1 MMERREERLRIKI
14 FDLKKNAAISRQCV
28 IRKKCR
34 VILIAGMMLAE
45 LFAVPPIQARG
56 AAFEPYAQE
65 GSVSD
70 NDMSDLSEEVQEQT
84 SEETTSK
91 ESQDRSS
98 AQQESQD
105 GSSAPQEQT
114 LPIITAQPED
124 VCVEAGD
131 CAYFNV
137 SAVGENLTYQWFV
150 DKGNGSGFQKIMGA
164 EDSLYR
170 VMVFDGAM
178 NGYLYKCRVREKTG
192 NGQENGTGETEKRT
206 DEKDYTETRA
216 AILTVVYR
224 IVGGARSVWV
234 KSSGRGL
241 VFQGSGAYS
250 KFSGVSVDGSRITAG
265 EYNKGGSQTPFTE
278 ITLLRSYLET
288 LAEGEHELEIVWEDS
303 SAKTSF
309 HIEAPASELPAGASG
324 LGRPGD
330 EEAPGSSRAAGTTS
344 AAGDAA
350 AVMTGGEKE
359 GGPGMEDGI
368 AEKAEK
374 EPGRISENTTDASV
388 SENTVTASSGTAA
401 DVLEKAGILA
411 DLQEDKLTV
420 TRGERRTESLPSD
433 FKKNP
438 VRFAAMSEKI
448 NRYARSVCM
457 AVIVISVV
465 GIAVGFLAYRLHDV
479 EGNER

>member
-1 MMERREERLRIKI
+1 MKYRIKKI
-14 FDLKKNAAISRQCV
+14 KKENEWIKKRQVV
-28 IRKKCR
+28 IGKYPT
-34 VILIAGMMLAE
+34 LLTAGMLSVFLLTVMPL
-45 LFAVPPIQARG
+45 QAKETG
-56 AAFEPYAQE
+56 NAAFEPYAQE

-70 NDMSDLSEEVQEQT
+70 NDMSNLSEEVPEQT
-84 SEETTSK
+84 SEETASE

-98 AQQESQD
+98 A
-105 GSSAPQEQT
+105 PPEQT

-124 VCVEAGD
+124 VCVEAGG

-137 SAVGENLTYQWFV
+137 SAVGKNLTYQWFV
-150 DKGNGSGFQKIMGA
+150 NKGNGSEFQKIMGA

-178 NGYLYKCRVREKTG
+178 NGYLYKCQVREKKSNEQANNSSG
-192 NGQENGTGETEKRT
+192 MEERNNKE
-206 DEKDYTETRA
+206 DVAETRVA
-216 AILTVVYR
+216 KLTVVYK

-241 VFQGSGAYS
+241 VFRGSGAYS
-250 KFSGVSVDGSRITAG
+250 QFSGVSVDGSRITAG

-309 HIEAPASELPAGASG
+309 YIEAPASELPAGASG

-374 EPGRISENTTDASV
+374 EPGQISENTTDASV
-388 SENTVTASSGTAA
+388 SANTLKPSAGTAA
-401 DVLEKAGILA
+401 DILKKAGVLA
-411 DLQEDKLTV
+411 EPTAKALTV
-420 TRGERRTESLPSD
+420 TPGERRTESLPAGIE
-433 FKKNP
+433 KNP
-438 VRFAAMSEKI
+438 VRLAAMSKTV
-448 NRYARSVCM
+448 NQYAQTISL
-457 AVIVISVV
+457 AVILISAV
-465 GIAVGFLAYRLHDV
+465 GIAVGFLVYRRHDL
-479 EGNER
+479 EGKTYDS